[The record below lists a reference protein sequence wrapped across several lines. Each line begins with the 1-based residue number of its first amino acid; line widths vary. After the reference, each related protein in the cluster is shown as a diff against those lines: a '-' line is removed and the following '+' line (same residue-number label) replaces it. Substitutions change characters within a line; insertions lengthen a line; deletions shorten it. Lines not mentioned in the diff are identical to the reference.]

1 MHKNE
6 VMLLFD
12 QDYLGVTWWH
22 VHLPTFILQKTQF
35 SKRKGKNFKIPT
47 NNSRAVIC

>member
-22 VHLPTFILQKTQF
+22 VHLLTFILQITQL
-35 SKRKGKNFKIPT
+35 SKRKSKNFKIPT
-47 NNSRAVIC
+47 NNSSAVIC